1 MITKKKTERRQ
12 RLKHHIR
19 LRVLGT
25 AERPRLTVYR
35 SLHHIYAQIIDDTTG
50 KTLVAVSDTTK
61 GVKAQVQGVKG
72 QVALGKRIGQ
82 LAAERALAQQ
92 IRRVIFDRNG
102 YLYHGAVKALADG
115 AREGG
120 LEF

>member
-1 MITKKKTERRQ
+1 MITKKKTDRRR

-19 LRVLGT
+19 LRVFGT
-25 AERPRLTVYR
+25 TERPRLTVYR
-35 SLHHIYAQIIDDTTG
+35 SLHHIYAQIIDDTAG
-50 KTLVAVSDTTK
+50 KTLVAVSDRAK
-61 GVKAQVQGVKG
+61 ELKEQVQGEKG
-72 QVALGKRIGQ
+72 QVALGKRIGK
-82 LAAERALAQQ
+82 LTAERALARQ

-102 YLYHGAVKALADG
+102 YLYHGAVKALAEG